1 MFTAFGCTDT
11 TFILNFYYQCMCP
24 VVNINIKKSER
35 ICRKQKPKTGT
46 IIHLILI
53 AQILKLSKCFI

>member
-11 TFILNFYYQCMCP
+11 TFILNFYHQCMYP
-24 VVNINIKKSER
+24 VVSINVKKSER
-35 ICRKQKPKTGT
+35 KFRKQKPKTGT

-53 AQILKLSKCFI
+53 AQILKLNKRLI